1 MTTAFTHTF
10 WWATALIIPA
20 LIAAFLLP
28 RRKPKPVEGEEEG
41 GADAAPV
48 LMHA

>member
-28 RRKPKPVEGEEEG
+28 RRKPKPVEDEEEG

-48 LMHA
+48 LVHA